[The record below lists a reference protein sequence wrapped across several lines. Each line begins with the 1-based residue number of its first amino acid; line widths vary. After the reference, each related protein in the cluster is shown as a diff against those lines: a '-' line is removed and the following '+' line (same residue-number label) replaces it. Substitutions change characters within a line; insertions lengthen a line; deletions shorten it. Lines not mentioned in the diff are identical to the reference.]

1 MDLREETFRMTV
13 VLVAASLALIIAG
26 AGGIGGSLALAAL
39 LVVVA
44 GLLSVVALGV
54 DDGPEVLGHD
64 LGRYAKVLW
73 VGALIAALLVVVAR
87 DATPGELQ
95 ALGGLVGLLGMVN
108 YFLRPVYRLAYALLS
123 RL

>member
-13 VLVAASLALIIAG
+13 VLVAASLALIVPG
-26 AGGIGGSLALAAL
+26 VGGIGGSLALSAL

-54 DDGPEVLGHD
+54 EDGPKVLGHD

-73 VGALIAALLVVVAR
+73 VGALIAALVVVVAR

-108 YFLRPVYRLAYALLS
+108 YFLRPVYRLGYALLS